1 MGLGIVLIII
11 GIIVGAFA
19 SVSHITDS
27 TVKAAGW
34 ILLNK
39 ILGFVSAILVI
50 VGVLALIGGIAG
62 AL

>member
-19 SVSHITDS
+19 SVSNITDS
-27 TVKAAGW
+27 TDKAAGL

-39 ILGFVSAILVI
+39 ILRFVSVILVI
-50 VGVLALIGGIAG
+50 VGVLALTGGIVEAM
-62 AL
+62 